1 MSYLTPQDQYVHS
14 VVARKAPLFLGAGS
28 LDPVA
33 NIIRE
38 WATQYLLE
46 IKLSGSYVKGTAV
59 AGSADADIFISLN
72 QSVLC
77 GRTPTLETLY
87 NSLAT
92 YFRVKGYTV
101 KLQNVSLGVEH
112 AGIHVDLVPAVKH
125 PGNTN
130 DHSLYRRKKN
140 SWTKTNIDKHIDH
153 VKNSGRATE
162 IRAAKIWR
170 NLHNLDISSFY
181 LELVVLEALKGKS
194 LTAVA
199 DNFLSVLDYLKT
211 TFVFA
216 TIIDPA
222 NSANKI
228 SDELSIAER
237 QAIANKAKASRAQP
251 NWGTII
257 W

>member
-1 MSYLTPQDQYVHS
+1 MSYPTPQDQYVYKT
-14 VVARKAPLFLGAGS
+14 VVSKSPISLWAGS

-33 NIIRE
+33 NITRK
-38 WATQYLLE
+38 WAGQYLLE
-46 IKLSGSYVKGTAV
+46 LKMSGSYAKGTAV
-59 AGSADADIFISLN
+59 AGSADADIFISLS

-77 GRTPTLETLY
+77 GSTPTLEKLY
-87 NSLAT
+87 NSLAA
-92 YFRVKGYTV
+92 YFQANGYIT
-101 KLQNVSLGVEH
+101 KLQNVSIGIEH

-125 PGNTN
+125 TGNTN

-140 SWTKTNIDKHIDH
+140 TWMKTNVDKHIDY
-153 VKNSGRATE
+153 VRSSGRAIE
-162 IRAAKIWR
+162 IRAVKIWR
-170 NLHNLDISSFY
+170 NLCGLDISSFY

-194 LTAVA
+194 LTAHA
-199 DNFLSVLDYLKT
+199 NNFLSVLDYLKT
-211 TFVFA
+211 TFILA

-228 SDELSIAER
+228 SDELSIPER
-237 QAIANKAKASRAQP
+237 QVIANQAKASRDQQ